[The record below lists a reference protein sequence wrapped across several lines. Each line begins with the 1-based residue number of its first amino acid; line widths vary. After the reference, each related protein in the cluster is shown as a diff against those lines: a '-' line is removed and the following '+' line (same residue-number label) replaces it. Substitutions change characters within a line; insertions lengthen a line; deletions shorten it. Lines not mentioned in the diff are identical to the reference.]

1 MKTNRMKYALI
12 VIFCLFSLNSFAQD
26 TYSLSLEEAILYAV
40 ENNPDLN
47 KSRIDE
53 QIAQE
58 QIQQIKGRALPQI
71 NGSAQLTDNYSLAEQ
86 QLPAEIVGGEPG
98 TTIGVAFGNR
108 YAVNAAVNVQQELL
122 NFQLFNSVR
131 AAKALEELRSLQTL
145 ESIED
150 LIVNTVQIYV
160 QVQITQ
166 KQVELLQENYQRTK
180 SLVELSKLKYE
191 EGIIKKLDVN
201 QLIVNLT
208 NLETQIED
216 AKFNRNEQLRLL
228 KIYLNLPMDTEV
240 ILSEKL
246 EERDAYPITNNL
258 ILSSNIQFQ
267 QLQQQIEL
275 SEIDE
280 DQVKAEYLPSL
291 NAFFNYNYLGNTNEF
306 QFSGSEYVDQFN
318 GTWGISATIP
328 IFDGFQRRNRLQQ
341 RELETEKLEED
352 KESLIKNIEKN
363 YLDSKE
369 QILLSQVQIENQN
382 ENMELA
388 QETYEGIKL
397 SYNEGV
403 ADLTELLD
411 AEFAL
416 RQAQS
421 NYLNAL
427 LQSRVA
433 EVNLLRTS
441 GQLSQLITN
450 PN

>member
-1 MKTNRMKYALI
+1 MKYFFLAAI
-12 VIFCLFSLNSFAQD
+12 CLLSLNAFAQES
-26 TYSLSLEEAILYAV
+26 YQLSVEEAVRYAIQ
-40 ENNPDLN
+40 NNPDLN

-53 QIAQE
+53 QIVQE
-58 QIQQIKGRALPQI
+58 QIQEVKGRALPQI
-71 NGSAQLTDNYSLAEQ
+71 NGSAQFTDNYSLAEQ

-108 YAVNAAVNVQQELL
+108 YAVTAGVNVQQELL

-145 ESIED
+145 QSTED
-150 LIVNTVQIYV
+150 LIINTVQIYV
-160 QVQITQ
+160 QVQITE
-166 KQVELLQENYQRTK
+166 KQVELLQENFNRTK
-180 SLVELSKLKYE
+180 SLVDLSELKYE

-201 QLIVNLT
+201 QLRVNLT

-216 AKFNRNEQLRLL
+216 AKYNRNEQLRLL
-228 KIYLNLPMDTEV
+228 KIYLNLPMETELV
-240 ILSEKL
+240 LSEKL
-246 EERDAYPITNNL
+246 EERDPYPIMNEL
-258 ILSSNIQFQ
+258 ILSSNIQYQ
-267 QLQQQIEL
+267 QLQQQLEL

-291 NAFFNYNYLGNTNEF
+291 SAFFNYNYLGNTNEF
-306 QFSGSEYVDQFN
+306 QFSGAPYVDQFN
-318 GTWGISATIP
+318 GTWGISASIP

-341 RELETEKLEED
+341 RELETRKLQED
-352 KESLIKNIEKN
+352 QESLIKNIEKN

-388 QETYEGIKL
+388 QENYDGIKL

>member
-1 MKTNRMKYALI
+1 MMVFILLI
-12 VIFCLFSLNSFAQD
+12 SFVGFSQE
-26 TYSLSLEEAILYAV
+26 TYRLTLEEAVLFAI
-40 ENNPDLN
+40 ENNPNLE

-58 QIQQIKGRALPQI
+58 QIQEVRGRALPQI
-71 NGSAQLTDNYSLAEQ
+71 NGSAGFTDNYSLAEQ

-108 YAVNAAVNVQQELL
+108 YAVSAGVDVQQELL
-122 NFQLFNSVR
+122 NFRLFNSLR
-131 AAKALEELRSLQTL
+131 AANALEELRSLQTL
-145 ESIED
+145 ESVED

-160 QVQITQ
+160 QIQITE
-166 KQVELLQENYQRTK
+166 KQVELLQENFNRTK
-180 SLVELSKLKYE
+180 SLVDLSLLKYE

-201 QLIVNLT
+201 QLRVNLT

-216 AKFNRNEQLRLL
+216 AQYNKNEQLRLL
-228 KIYLNLPMDTEV
+228 KIYLNLPMEAEV
-240 ILSEKL
+240 VLSENL
-246 EERDAYPITNNL
+246 EEREAYPIMNEL
-258 ILSSNIQFQ
+258 ILSSNIQYQ
-267 QLQQQIEL
+267 QLQQQIDL
-275 SEIDE
+275 AQIDE
-280 DQVKAEYLPSL
+280 DQVKAEYLPTIS
-291 NAFFNYNYLGNTNEF
+291 AFFNYNYLGNTNEF
-306 QFSGSEYVDQFN
+306 QFSGEEYIDQWN
-318 GTWGISATIP
+318 GTWGLSASIP

-341 RELETEKLEED
+341 RELETQKLQED
-352 KESLIKNIEKN
+352 KEILVKNIQKN
-363 YLDSKE
+363 YLDAKE

-388 QETYEGIKL
+388 EENYEGIKL

-421 NYLNAL
+421 NYLNSL

-450 PN
+450 QN